1 MDQSVSIVKLET
13 RPHRVVARENWGLP
27 IEQMIGMEVHHLV
40 PVSRGG
46 TNDPSN
52 LYVCSPSMHRWGWHN
67 GEEFIGWG
75 ARASEGRDKGEHK
88 ETSRKAAYLTLEL
101 GVGIHGM
108 SPKKLRESASKAGSI
123 GGKLP
128 WWYNPD
134 TGKTTR
140 AKKSPGESWQLGR
153 RPDLMT
159 DLIKNLKPE
168 LANSQLYKDPDHPEL
183 GSHSAGTLVQMQT
196 RRGYPHGKENRIKA
210 GVKPSKKP

>member
-1 MDQSVSIVKLET
+1 MDKSVSIVKLET
-13 RPHRVVARENWGLP
+13 RPHRVVARENWGLSV
-27 IEQMIGMEVHHLV
+27 EQMVGMEVHHRV

-75 ARASEGRDKGEHK
+75 AKASERRDKDEHK
-88 ETSRKAAYLTLEL
+88 ETSRKAAYLTMEL
-101 GVGIHGM
+101 GIGIHGM
-108 SPKKLRESASKAGSI
+108 SSEKLRESVSKAGKI

-128 WWYNPD
+128 WWYNPE
-134 TGKTTR
+134 TRETTR

-153 RPDLMT
+153 GPKLFD
-159 DLIKNLKPE
+159 
-168 LANSQLYKDPDHPEL
+168 SQLYKDPDHPDL

-196 RRGYPHGKENRIKA
+196 RRGYPHGKENRIKV
-210 GVKPSKKP
+210 GVKPSKKL